1 MKEKVIFDTNTIRS
15 SPEADNFLGNRD
27 ELNCFL
33 QDADIVIPE
42 IVIQEIKR
50 QKKEKLVNNKSQF
63 FSNPLHK
70 ILDVNEATT
79 KGFNVENYIQK
90 LLEEEAIPFEVI
102 DLKNND
108 VLPQIKNLALNNE
121 QTICCLNASW
131 FSTTIILL

>member
-50 QKKEKLVNNKSQF
+50 LFQSFIFYTNKNF
-63 FSNPLHK
+63 F
-70 ILDVNEATT
+70 IG
-79 KGFNVENYIQK
+79 GF
-90 LLEEEAIPFEVI
+90 L
-102 DLKNND
+102 
-108 VLPQIKNLALNNE
+108 
-121 QTICCLNASW
+121 
-131 FSTTIILL
+131 

>member
-50 QKKEKLVNNKSQF
+50 QKKKTLE
-63 FSNPLHK
+63 SNRK
-70 ILDVNEATT
+70 
-79 KGFNVENYIQK
+79 KF
-90 LLEEEAIPFEVI
+90 
-102 DLKNND
+102 
-108 VLPQIKNLALNNE
+108 LNNPVE
-121 QTICCLNASW
+121 RP
-131 FSTTIILL
+131 FSKSLAISF